1 MVGHDVLVSSGSEAA
16 ACHAADLLDLV
27 PGDPGSSQDDG
38 LGEAIAAAYDDI
50 RFCKIQ
56 HLYHHLVIWP

>member
-1 MVGHDVLVSSGSEAA
+1 MFVRHVLISSGSEAA
-16 ACHAADLLDLV
+16 ARRLANLLDFV
-27 PGDPGSSQDDG
+27 PGDPGSRQDDG
-38 LGEAIAAAYDDI
+38 LREAIAAANDDI